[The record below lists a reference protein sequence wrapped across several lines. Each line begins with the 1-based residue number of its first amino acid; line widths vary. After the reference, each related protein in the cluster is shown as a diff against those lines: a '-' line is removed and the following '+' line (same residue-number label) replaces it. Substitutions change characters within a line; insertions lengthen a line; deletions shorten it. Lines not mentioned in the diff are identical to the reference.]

1 MLAIFCLPEVLGGP
15 SAPGLPPWG
24 PGDPLQ
30 QFLNHPLVRLL
41 NDPLVWGPVGGALGI
56 YLFVRGFL
64 LLKRKRLL
72 INTPRSSVRAAALG
86 PVEVSGQA
94 TGPYTLVSPLSL
106 TDCYYYRVATTSV
119 TYKQNRHRL
128 MEESAP
134 LYLDDGTGKLLVDPF
149 GVEIQCPPTATWQS
163 KTLPEYLRHFLV
175 QHGMSLDTVATV
187 NEFCIRPGDRIV
199 VFGTLQENPW
209 GGSTGA
215 HSKDAAERVGP
226 GFLSEVAAD
235 VQRRRAFESLDAAAP
250 SGASPAAASDFNL
263 HPPVILGKAS
273 GPFFI
278 SQGSA
283 RELTGSLAWRAPL
296 YIWGGPAMALISI
309 YSLLRRLW
317 MI

>member
-1 MLAIFCLPEVLGGP
+1 MLALFCLLGVVGGP
-15 SAPGLPPWG
+15 SSTGLPLWG

-41 NDPLVWGPVGGALGI
+41 NDPLVWGPVGGVVGI
-56 YLFVRGFL
+56 YLFVCGFL

-86 PVEVSGQA
+86 PVEVSGHA

-106 TDCYYYRVATTSV
+106 TDCYYYRVAATSV

-149 GVEIQCPPTATWQS
+149 GVEIQCPPNATWQS
-163 KTLPEYLRHFLV
+163 NTLPEYLRHFLI

-187 NEFCIRPGDRIV
+187 NEFCIRPGDKIV

-209 GGSTGA
+209 AGA
-215 HSKDAAERVGP
+215 GASSRDAAERLGP
-226 GFLSEVAAD
+226 GFLSEIAAD

-250 SGASPAAASDFNL
+250 SGASPAAVSDFDL

-283 RELTGSLAWRAPL
+283 RDLTGSLAWRAPL
-296 YIWGGPAMALISI
+296 YIWGGPALSLFCI
-309 YSLLRRLW
+309 YSLLRRLL

>member
-1 MLAIFCLPEVLGGP
+1 MFALCCLFGVVGGP
-15 SAPGLPPWG
+15 LSPGRPLWG
-24 PGDPLQ
+24 PGDPLR
-30 QFLNHPLVRLL
+30 QFLNHPLARFL
-41 NDPLVWGPVGGALGI
+41 NDPLVWGPVGGALGT

-86 PVEVSGQA
+86 PVEVSGEA

-106 TDCYYYRVATTSV
+106 CDCYYYRVVTTSV

-134 LYLDDGTGKLLVDPF
+134 LYLDDGTGKLMVDPYAA
-149 GVEIQCPPTATWQS
+149 EIQWAPSATWQS
-163 KTLPEYLRHFLV
+163 NTLPEYLRHFLV

-187 NEFCIRPGDRIV
+187 NEFCIRPGDKIV
-199 VFGTLQENPW
+199 VFGTLRENPW
-209 GGSTGA
+209 SGAGAGSR
-215 HSKDAAERVGP
+215 DAAERFGP

-250 SGASPAAASDFNL
+250 SGASTAALSDFDL

-278 SQGSA
+278 SQGSE
-283 RELTGSLAWRAPL
+283 RDLTGSLAWRAPL
-296 YIWGGPAMALISI
+296 YIWGGPAMALFSI
-309 YSLLRRLW
+309 YSLLRRLL